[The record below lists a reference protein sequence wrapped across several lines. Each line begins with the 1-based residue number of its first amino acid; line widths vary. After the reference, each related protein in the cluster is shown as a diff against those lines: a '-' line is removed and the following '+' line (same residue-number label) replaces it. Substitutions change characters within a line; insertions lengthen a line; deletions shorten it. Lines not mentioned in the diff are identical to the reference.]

1 MLNKITLNDGRTFRV
16 ELNWNAI
23 VAFLESSDRDD
34 LNHLASLSM
43 LKPSDLAALLA
54 AGINEGERLEGH
66 DAKLTAEEVGALCNV
81 AVISEFIKIVTDQT
95 QPKGQPKPTGKKE

>member
-1 MLNKITLNDGRTFRV
+1 MNHSITLTDGRTFRV

-23 VAFLESSDRDD
+23 VAFLASSGRDD
-34 LNHLASLSM
+34 VRELASLGA

-66 DAKLTAEEVGALCNV
+66 EVKFSADEIGALAGVSTMSEFFGIVSAQMTPKGTTAEV
-81 AVISEFIKIVTDQT
+81 K
-95 QPKGQPKPTGKKE
+95 KG